1 MTLMTFVQLW
11 NVTRRLCSSTITFPQ
26 TRYST
31 FAKTTLSW
39 WKLWWLSW
47 WSKRWWQWCSYRS
60 AALLKNTKSFWL
72 WWKNVF
78 GWCARSPPTILSSQQ
93 CNGDDD
99 NDRGGVKIA
108 HVAIGSLIS
117 NLIARWGI
125 RSLHSWWLWMINIIV
140 MLIKDDFVQGN
151 HGQHYQ
157 TILMSR
163 VFIVGYF
170 IGCKYFQAII
180 SWSSWWW

>member
-1 MTLMTFVQLW
+1 MSKFPSINWNGKPNLYFYSKPLMTLMTFVQLW

-78 GWCARSPPTILSSQQ
+78 GWCARSPQPFYHDNNAMVTMITIEEEW
-93 CNGDDD
+93 
-99 NDRGGVKIA
+99 K
-108 HVAIGSLIS
+108 SL
-117 NLIARWGI
+117 
-125 RSLHSWWLWMINIIV
+125 M
-140 MLIKDDFVQGN
+140 
-151 HGQHYQ
+151 
-157 TILMSR
+157 
-163 VFIVGYF
+163 
-170 IGCKYFQAII
+170 
-180 SWSSWWW
+180 